1 LILKKAKTMN
11 KMTFLNPEFFW
22 LFLLIP
28 VVIAWQIWKRKEQT
42 ATLKISSLKGFK
54 KTKSVLTKLKPML
67 FVFRLLALSSL
78 IIAMARPRTVDV
90 SSKTKTTKGIDIV
103 MSVDVSGSMLA
114 KDFKPNRME
123 ALKEVAENF
132 VKGRPND
139 RIGLVVYASEAYTK
153 SPVTSDKAVVMDAI
167 RSIKYDNVLQDGTGI
182 GMGLTTAI
190 NRLKDS
196 KAKSKIVILM
206 TDGVN
211 NAGFIE
217 PQTASDI
224 AQQYGI
230 KVYTIG
236 IGSNGMADFPYAI
249 APNGQFLFR
258 MMKVEIDEAL
268 LRSIAKNT
276 GGKYFR
282 AYSNQKLESIY
293 NEINKLETTEIQ
305 ELKFYDYEEKYRP
318 FALFA
323 GLLLLL
329 ELGLRNTL
337 FRSFI

>member
-1 LILKKAKTMN
+1 MN
-11 KMTFLNPEFFW
+11 KVTFLNPEFFW

-28 VVIAWQIWKRKEQT
+28 MVIGWQIWKRNEQA

-54 KTKSVLTKLKPML
+54 TSKSILAKLKPML

-114 KDFKPNRME
+114 KDLKPNRME
-123 ALKEVAENF
+123 ALKDVAENF
-132 VKGRPND
+132 VKARPND

-153 SPVTSDKAVVMDAI
+153 SPVTSDKAVVLDAI

-258 MMKVEIDEAL
+258 MMKVEIDESL

-282 AYSNQKLESIY
+282 ANSNQKLEAIY

-305 ELKFYDYEEKYRP
+305 ELKFYDYDEKFRP

-323 GLLLLL
+323 GLLLLV